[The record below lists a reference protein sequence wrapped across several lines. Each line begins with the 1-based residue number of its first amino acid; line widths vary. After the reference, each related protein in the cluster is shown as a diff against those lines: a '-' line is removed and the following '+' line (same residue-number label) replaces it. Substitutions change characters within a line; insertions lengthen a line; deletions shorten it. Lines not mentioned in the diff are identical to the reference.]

1 MQTIN
6 DMTASEKLLAHF
18 SSRLEELN
26 AHYDGNASLDC
37 LVDSF
42 IKMDNSSDEESVSLE
57 DSWFEA
63 WSMSN

>member
-6 DMTASEKLLAHF
+6 NMTSSEKLLAHF

-26 AHYDGNASLDC
+26 THYDGNASLDY

-42 IKMDNSSDEESVSLE
+42 IKMDSSSDEENVSLE